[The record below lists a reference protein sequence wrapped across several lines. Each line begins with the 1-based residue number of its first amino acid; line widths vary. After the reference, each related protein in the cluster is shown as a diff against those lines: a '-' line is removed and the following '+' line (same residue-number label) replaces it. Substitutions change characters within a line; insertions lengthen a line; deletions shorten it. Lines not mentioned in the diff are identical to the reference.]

1 MITYAPMGRTPSWLR
16 TMGAFAAGAGVV
28 TLALWLEPRFHPAT
42 CPPAVASRGGA
53 AIGGP
58 VVSYAAAV
66 SRAAPAVVNIYST
79 KVATE
84 HESLAFRDPY
94 LQQQFGQFL
103 PELTHR
109 RHYTNL
115 GSGVILSRDGLILTN
130 RHIVKGAEEIKVVLA
145 DGRSMDVG
153 IVGVDPETDLAVLK
167 ATAKGLPTI
176 PLGRPKDLRVG
187 DVVLAIGDP
196 FGIGQTVTMGIV
208 SATGRTQ
215 LGISTIENFIQTD
228 AAINPGNSGGAL
240 INAQGELVGI
250 NTAIYS
256 QSGGSEGIGFAIPT
270 DLASR
275 VAKALVRKGH
285 VARGWIGVLGRSV
298 TPQIADAFGLRVPHG
313 VLVTST
319 AEKSPAEHAGLR
331 AGDVITRIGDHAV
344 AATQDLLEEVAGAGP
359 GASLQIELWRGSKR
373 IETRAT
379 TIERPLVAKE

>member
-1 MITYAPMGRTPSWLR
+1 MSRPPSWPWTL
-16 TMGAFAAGAGVV
+16 GAFAAGAGVV
-28 TLALWLEPRFHPAT
+28 ILTLWLDIQLRPVDCPQAT
-42 CPPAVASRGGA
+42 AGRDGGP
-53 AIGGP
+53 GREP
-58 VVSYAAAV
+58 VVSYATAV

-84 HESLAFRDPY
+84 RESLAFRDPY
-94 LQQQFGQFL
+94 LQQQFGRFL
-103 PELTHR
+103 PEFTRR
-109 RHYTNL
+109 RHYTSL

-130 RHIVKGAEEIKVVLA
+130 RHIIKGAQEIKVVLA

-153 IVGVDPETDLAVLK
+153 VVGVDPETDLAVLK
-167 ATAKGLPTI
+167 GSAKGLPTI

-187 DVVLAIGDP
+187 DVLLAIGDP

-208 SATGRTQ
+208 SATGRTK
-215 LGISTIENFIQTD
+215 LGISNIENFIQTD

-250 NTAIYS
+250 NSAIYS

-275 VAKALVRKGH
+275 VAGQLVRKGR
-285 VARGWIGVLGRSV
+285 VARGWVGVVARSV
-298 TPQIADAFGLRVPHG
+298 TPQLADAFGLRVPHG

-319 AEKSPAEHAGLR
+319 AENSPAEHAGVR
-331 AGDVITRIGDHAV
+331 AGDVITRVGDHPV
-344 AATQDLLEEVAGAGP
+344 ASTEDLLEGVAEAGP
-359 GASLQIELWRGSKR
+359 GANVQIELWRGSKR

-379 TIERPLVAKE
+379 TVERPLVAKQ